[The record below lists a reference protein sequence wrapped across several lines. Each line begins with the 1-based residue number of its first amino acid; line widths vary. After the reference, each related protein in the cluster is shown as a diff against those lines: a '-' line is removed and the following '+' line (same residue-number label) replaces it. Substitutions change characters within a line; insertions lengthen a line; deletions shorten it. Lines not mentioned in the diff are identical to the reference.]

1 MFRDRDLLLRVL
13 TTPLPASLAHAAG
26 ARLTPLLGGA
36 RHRHAAAAARAAME
50 RVLGDARLAERA
62 SERFAAGL
70 AADDLDACRAWAL
83 RRPAPRIEGALPAPG
98 PAVFASFHLSGGL
111 SVFEALVARGFRPT
125 FLRAPARPGATRYQR
140 AIDAAR
146 SRYLGR
152 LLEKPF
158 VVTGPGVRRALA
170 EYLASG
176 GAVVALLDVPGAALE
191 IRDRARGTLFNRAV
205 DLPVGV
211 LRLAHEGGL
220 PVVPFDARIE
230 RGRRIVRFHPAAHG
244 EDVQALLASVLR
256 TLEAVVRERPWDWHA
271 WLEIDHLLA

>member
-1 MFRDRDLLLRVL
+1 ML
-13 TTPLPASLAHAAG
+13 TTPLPARLAHEAG

-36 RHRHAAAAARAAME
+36 RHRHVAAVARAAME
-50 RVLGDARLAERA
+50 RVLGDARLAELA

-70 AADDLDACRAWAL
+70 AADDLDALRAWAV
-83 RRPAPRIEGALPAPG
+83 RRPAPRVEGPLPAPG
-98 PAVFASFHLSGGL
+98 PALLVSFHLSGGL

-146 SRYLGR
+146 SRYMGR

-158 VVTGPGVRRALA
+158 IMTGPGVRRALA
-170 EYLASG
+170 EHLDAG
-176 GAVVALLDVPGAALE
+176 GAVVALLDVPSAALE
-191 IRDRARGTLFNRAV
+191 LRDRARGTLFGRAV

-211 LRLAHEGGL
+211 LRLALERGL

-230 RGRRIVRFHPAAHG
+230 RGRRTVRFHPAAEG
-244 EDVQALLASVLR
+244 GDVPALLASVLR
-256 TLEAVVRERPWDWHA
+256 TLEAVIRERPWDWHA